1 MGKHSTQFSALNY
14 IDLALDLD
22 AIFFIGQK
30 CLESP
35 LQLCVCCS
43 MKVNADLD
51 MELNPQ
57 AQPWPYQPKS
67 LNRMFRNVLLI
78 FILWCARH
86 RRLCDYGRKGSST
99 RSCIYHIKGLMS
111 SRPEIGNK
119 SNTQNNA
126 ENKGFAESHDNE
138 FIPASFPVGPWDDFA
153 IMSDNIT
160 GLKRF
165 RDEDVKPFSGLNSPK
180 SQVEYHWTKVRR
192 TELKLVSE

>member
-99 RSCIYHIKGLMS
+99 RSCIYHIKGLACC
-111 SRPEIGNK
+111 NK
-119 SNTQNNA
+119 LCNQGYQRA
-126 ENKGFAESHDNE
+126 WGLGEN
-138 FIPASFPVGPWDDFA
+138 IW
-153 IMSDNIT
+153 
-160 GLKRF
+160 F
-165 RDEDVKPFSGLNSPK
+165 RTNVIKA
-180 SQVEYHWTKVRR
+180 
-192 TELKLVSE
+192 